1 MLEKKAAEN
10 RMAILEELQKS
21 TAQVGE
27 STVRTTLSF
36 AKNPLVS
43 FLFFFKSKPLEN
55 VCRFRQNRTDKFQG
69 VLFTLPFGHINKMYT
84 YGVCG
89 FKLTEC
95 VEGSRGVKTFA

>member
-1 MLEKKAAEN
+1 
-10 RMAILEELQKS
+10 MAILEELQKS

-27 STVRTTLSF
+27 STVRTTLSL

-43 FLFFFKSKPLEN
+43 FFFFKSKPLEN
-55 VCRFRQNRTDKFQG
+55 VCCFRQNRIDKFRG
-69 VLFTLPFGHINKMYT
+69 VLFTSPFGHLNKMYT